1 MSSPAKGATPENK
14 STKRQNP
21 GDRLLSF
28 CRLSIGV
35 EGLAQQ
41 PLPDLHVEIADP
53 AGSGVGAGEISAA
66 LALRTDPDPPLAK
79 PPNREGGAMDRDTP
93 IAIRNAP
100 DAGP

>member
-1 MSSPAKGATPENK
+1 MSSPAKGSTPENK

-21 GDRLLSF
+21 DDRLLSF

-41 PLPDLHVEIADP
+41 PLPDLHVEIAGP

-66 LALRTDPDPPLAK
+66 LALRTDLEPSLA
-79 PPNREGGAMDRDTP
+79 TP
-93 IAIRNAP
+93 RNSIA
-100 DAGP
+100 GLL